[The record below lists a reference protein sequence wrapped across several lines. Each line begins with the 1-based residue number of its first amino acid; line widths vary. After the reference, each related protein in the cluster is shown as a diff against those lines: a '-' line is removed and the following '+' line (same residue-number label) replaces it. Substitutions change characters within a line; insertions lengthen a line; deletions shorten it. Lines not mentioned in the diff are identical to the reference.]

1 MAAASLIEADQR
13 SRATAMEEA
22 LRAGGSP
29 AVLGEAAPADEGAV
43 ASAACVQRK
52 SFRTMVVHKRN
63 DKEKAAK
70 EALEKA
76 ISILAAAA
84 PPAAAAASLTAA
96 TIASRKV
103 QRRRQPERI

>member
-1 MAAASLIEADQR
+1 MIESDQR
-13 SRATAMEEA
+13 ARATAMEEA
-22 LRAGGSP
+22 LRADGSP
-29 AVLGEAAPADEGAV
+29 AVWGEAAPGDEGAV

-52 SFRTMVVHKRN
+52 SVRTIVVHRRN

-84 PPAAAAASLTAA
+84 PPAAAAASLTA
-96 TIASRKV
+96 TASRKV
-103 QRRRQPERI
+103 QRRRQRI